1 MSWESVAAIAAV
13 VGLFLTAGS
22 MQAQA
27 EATRLTN
34 LNTVRSKI
42 QDIQLHFGEILS
54 LPENDVTQ
62 KDTRRTRIKIW
73 DEVFFNEIE
82 WLCVLYL
89 EALVPKEIT
98 LEHLSRPL
106 LEYWKIFK
114 SSAPLNIQADPEIYS
129 RFKRVI
135 RIIQAQRQVG
145 PEPRSTGSARAAT
158 IGTPQQ
164 TTRQPLDLFA

>member
-1 MSWESVAAIAAV
+1 MSWEALAAIAAV

-22 MQAQA
+22 MRAQA
-27 EATRLTN
+27 EATSLAN

-54 LPENDVTQ
+54 FPPSDIRTQ
-62 KDTRRTRIKIW
+62 RIKVW

-89 EALVPKEIT
+89 EGLVPEGIT

-106 LEYWKIFK
+106 LDYWGIFI
-114 SSAPLNIQADPEIYS
+114 SSAPLQVQTDPEVYS

-135 RIIQAQRQVG
+135 RIIQSQRQI
-145 PEPRSTGSARAAT
+145 EPGLSSRIAAGTNTAPRVNRYSTRPKTSV
-158 IGTPQQ
+158 
-164 TTRQPLDLFA
+164 DLFA